1 MPSIVPEEVSGG
13 GERLVKIA
21 FKVRP
26 PVEEI
31 GHVDGKADVVMGGYE
46 PTLAEIESQIV
57 AVSS

>member
-1 MPSIVPEEVSGG
+1 M
-13 GERLVKIA
+13 VKIA

-26 PVEEI
+26 AVEEI

>member
-1 MPSIVPEEVSGG
+1 M
-13 GERLVKIA
+13 VKIA